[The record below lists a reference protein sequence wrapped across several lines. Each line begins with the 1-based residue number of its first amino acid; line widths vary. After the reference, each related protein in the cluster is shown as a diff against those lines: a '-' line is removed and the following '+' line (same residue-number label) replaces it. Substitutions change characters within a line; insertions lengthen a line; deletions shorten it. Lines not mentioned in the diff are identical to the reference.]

1 MKYLTFLAL
10 AIASLVVAAA
20 LPNTLSRPLDIS
32 SMISGPKSLSD
43 VVPLAH
49 FDKKIELGNLR
60 GECEPR
66 LHCPLPRPT
75 YPERLCE
82 VRYPCRDGTR
92 RMGGSEVYR
101 LCDFL
106 PPLEE

>member
-82 VRYPCRDGTR
+82 RWDSAHG
-92 RMGGSEVYR
+92 R
-101 LCDFL
+101 LRGVSTLRFL
-106 PPLEE
+106 TAT